1 MRRPTPEFQPSPG
14 TVYRTRDLLA
24 CGQSHAR
31 TARLVQEG
39 RLRQLQRGLY
49 YAPRRSSFGPVP
61 ASEGELLR
69 AYFGDPPYLRT
80 GPSVWNALGLG
91 SSSVEVVPLVYNTT
105 KTGQLELGN
114 RRFELRRA
122 SFPQPASAEF
132 FVVDL
137 LDNTSRAG
145 VERAMLLRNL
155 AAAFRAGRFD
165 PLRLREMASM
175 YGTRETQALL
185 EGLVRP
191 AVCSD

>member
-14 TVYRTRDLLA
+14 TVYRTRDLQA
-24 CGQSHAR
+24 CGQNP
-31 TARLVQEG
+31 TRLVHEG
-39 RLRQLQRGLY
+39 RLRRLQTGLY

-61 ASEGELLR
+61 PSEEELLR
-69 AYFGDPPYLRT
+69 AWFGDRPYLRT

-91 SSSVEVVPLVYNTT
+91 STSVEVVPLVYNTIR
-105 KTGQLELGN
+105 TGEVKLGN
-114 RRFELRRA
+114 RRFEFRRA
-122 SFPQPASAEF
+122 RFPQSAPAEF

-137 LDNTSRAG
+137 LNNTSRAG

-155 AAAFRAGRFD
+155 ASALRAGRFD
-165 PLRLREMASM
+165 PVRLREMASM

-191 AVCSD
+191 AVCSG